1 MAPAMPLR
9 ISDFPF
15 HAAGLFPDRDAAV
28 LGERRLSYRALAEE
42 IERCARALVAYGI
55 VPGDRIAMLSTPRP
69 EYLVV
74 FLASARIGAI
84 WLGLN
89 PVHRLA
95 EHRQILEDSQP
106 RLLFGFP
113 QLRDR
118 DHRQDLQELTAAL
131 GCIEGLVV
139 LGEGEGLGIGYEE
152 FLERGRSVEAEAYAA
167 AVAAVRPDDVALIV
181 YTSGST
187 GGSKGAMITHR
198 NLVHC
203 ATVQHRLFPVDPLIV
218 LCNLPVSHIASS
230 SDIVSHALIG
240 GGTIVFQERFDP
252 AEALALIEGERVSCL
267 LQIPTMLQRILAV
280 PDRRTRDTAS
290 LKVLFFEGAPM
301 PADQIP
307 DLQEMARTVVTA
319 WGLTESSCSV
329 TYTAA
334 GDGLAVLA
342 ETVGRAAPGYEVLI
356 LDAEGRPAADGEAG
370 EVLVRGPCV
379 MAGYFRQPEATA
391 AVIDAEGWL
400 HSGDIGRFDDS
411 GRLRIIG
418 RIKEMFKSGGYNI
431 YPREIETVLESH
443 PAVSLAAVV
452 AMPDP
457 LYREI
462 GCAFLLR
469 KPGCPLEPEA
479 LSAWC
484 RARLANYKIP
494 KRFVI
499 RDELPLL
506 PIGKLDKTA
515 LRAEALRLGGE
526 SR

>member
-1 MAPAMPLR
+1 
-9 ISDFPF
+9 
-15 HAAGLFPDRDAAV
+15 
-28 LGERRLSYRALAEE
+28 
-42 IERCARALVAYGI
+42 
-55 VPGDRIAMLSTPRP
+55 
-69 EYLVV
+69 
-74 FLASARIGAI
+74 
-84 WLGLN
+84 
-89 PVHRLA
+89 
-95 EHRQILEDSQP
+95 
-106 RLLFGFP
+106 
-113 QLRDR
+113 
-118 DHRQDLQELTAAL
+118 
-131 GCIEGLVV
+131 
-139 LGEGEGLGIGYEE
+139 
-152 FLERGRSVEAEAYAA
+152 
-167 AVAAVRPDDVALIV
+167 
-181 YTSGST
+181 
-187 GGSKGAMITHR
+187 
-198 NLVHC
+198 
-203 ATVQHRLFPVDPLIV
+203 
-218 LCNLPVSHIASS
+218 
-230 SDIVSHALIG
+230 
-240 GGTIVFQERFDP
+240 
-252 AEALALIEGERVSCL
+252 
-267 LQIPTMLQRILAV
+267 V